1 VVQAATTGYSLIVDA
16 DGRVLQRIPIGQQA
30 VIFADV
36 PLRSGQ
42 TLYSRFGYSQFGDLP
57 LVILLIAFVAGMAW
71 RSRKIGLH
79 KNHPPHQVGS
89 TE

>member
-1 VVQAATTGYSLIVDA
+1 MVQAATTGYSLIVDA

-42 TLYSRFGYSQFGDLP
+42 TLYSRFGYAQFGDLP
-57 LVILLIAFVAGMAW
+57 LVIMLIAFVAGVAW
-71 RSRKIGLH
+71 RSRKTGLH
-79 KNHPPHQVGS
+79 INHPPHQVGS
-89 TE
+89 AE